1 MDPQPAP
8 TYMQSAKEAKG
19 HGSALL
25 QSTIGQH
32 PMAAAVLLG
41 LLIILIIV
49 LMVKVYM
56 LKHPSP
62 TTPTKSSMTAGH
74 IGSRPQPTN
83 VSSQGSNWAQG
94 GHFSADQS
102 SHNLHPLGH
111 QSPSVPYRAAPQGTY
126 RAAPQ
131 GTFRAAP
138 QGTYREHLAAGAPA
152 AKAAAKPPVLAKAP
166 AAGAKAP
173 AAPCPPG
180 STTVSYQNP
189 DGAMMVR
196 CIAKSSIPTTVSMD
210 CNKTPWDPLATS
222 EAHALGMVG
231 SLQQD
236 GYGEALLQS
245 AIDPDAAG
253 GTGALSDDYL
263 QQVMDGS
270 S

>member
-1 MDPQPAP
+1 
-8 TYMQSAKEAKG
+8 MQSAKEAKG

-32 PMAAAVLLG
+32 PMAAAVLIG
-41 LLIILIIV
+41 VLIILIII

-56 LKHPSP
+56 LKNP
-62 TTPTKSSMTAGH
+62 TTPSPTKSSMTAGH
-74 IGSRPQPTN
+74 SVGRPQPPH
-83 VSSQGSNWAQG
+83 VSSQGSNWAHG
-94 GHFSADQS
+94 GHFSGDTNS
-102 SHNLHPLGH
+102 DNLHPASR
-111 QSPSVPYRAAPQGTY
+111 QPVYRAAP
-126 RAAPQ
+126 
-131 GTFRAAP
+131 TFNRP
-138 QGTYREHLAAGAPA
+138 REHLAAGAPA
-152 AKAAAKPPVLAKAP
+152 AAPAAKAPAAATPPVPAKAPAAGAKAP

-222 EAHALGMVG
+222 EAYALGMVG

-245 AIDPDAAG
+245 AIDPDAAAG